1 MELLR
6 HLESVLFFVVGPV
19 LWVAGLVLFVHSPL
33 SPTRK
38 ALWFLLLI
46 GVGLFAGAMLPFASI
61 RDKFVFVLV
70 LLPLLAFADVKLMR
84 SDRGL
89 TFWLRACGFEICTV
103 FAVAA
108 TARHAFNLL
117 HLTR

>member
-1 MELLR
+1 MATLAYF
-6 HLESVLFFVVGPV
+6 ESVLFFVVGPV
-19 LWVAGLVLFVHSPL
+19 LWAAGLVLFVRSPL

-38 ALWFLLLI
+38 SLWFLLLI
-46 GVGLFAGAMLPFASI
+46 AVGLLMGVLLPFASI

-70 LLPLLAFADVKLMR
+70 LLPLLAFADIKLMR
-84 SDRGL
+84 SDRGFL
-89 TFWLRACGFEICTV
+89 FWFRACGFEVCTV

-117 HLTR
+117 HLSR

>member
-1 MELLR
+1 MLGYF
-6 HLESVLFFVVGPV
+6 ESVLFFVVGPV
-19 LWVAGLVLFVHSPL
+19 LWAAGLVLFVRSPL

-38 ALWFLLLI
+38 ALWFLMLI
-46 GVGLFAGAMLPFASI
+46 AVGLFMGAVLPFGSI
-61 RDKFVFVLV
+61 RDKFVLVLV

-89 TFWLRACGFEICTV
+89 LFWLRACGFEICTV

-108 TARHAFNLL
+108 TVRHAFNLL
-117 HLTR
+117 RLPR